1 MDAGTAHY
9 QRGLALVAGM
19 LDGVWRSVH
28 ALQATRRQDARSL
41 SGTALET
48 VLEYHQHILMYLQ
61 VMCEQM
67 RVLPEAEDA
76 QRVLGALIGSELTFI
91 QAVLY
96 RPQDAEQATADAM
109 DDRRV
114 WLLAFERLCRL
125 AGLPEDPL
133 DV

>member
-1 MDAGTAHY
+1 MVSYTAKPIETY
-9 QRGLALVAGM
+9 F
-19 LDGVWRSVH
+19 D
-28 ALQATRRQDARSL
+28 
-41 SGTALET
+41 ALES
-48 VLEYHQHILMYLQ
+48 LEMSP
-61 VMCEQM
+61 EQ
-67 RVLPEAEDA
+67 LEEAKAWIEGIDAEGFTLGVTPKIWIKYA